1 MKWVYSIA
9 FVGDRFLMVFNP
21 KRQGWEMPGGRI
33 EAGETPEQA
42 AVREF
47 KEEAGCSFR
56 PYAIKLRRDG
66 SVLVGEADYPEAE
79 GEMAWEL
86 FSELPSLL
94 AFGEEEYTEVLAW
107 AKEEKRRHDA
117 GQ

>member
-1 MKWVYSIA
+1 MKWVYCIA

-47 KEEAGCSFR
+47 EEEAGCSFR
-56 PYAIKLRRDG
+56 PYALKRRRDG
-66 SVLVGEADYPEAE
+66 SVLVGEVDCPEAK

-94 AFGEEEYTEVLAW
+94 AFGEDEYTEVLAW
-107 AKEEKRRHDA
+107 AREEKHRHDA
-117 GQ
+117 RQ

>member
-21 KRQGWEMPGGRI
+21 KRQGWEMPGGRM
-33 EAGETPEQA
+33 EADEIPEQA

-47 KEEAGCSFR
+47 EEEAGCVFR

-66 SVLVGEADYPEAE
+66 AVLVGEANCAEAK

-94 AFGEEEYTEVLAW
+94 SFGEDEYTEVLAW
-107 AKEEKRRHDA
+107 AREQKRRHDTR
-117 GQ
+117 Q